1 MSEYIKGIPGSI
13 EVVNEEGFWFSKA
26 QVRLH
31 IPSPTGDSSDWVH
44 YDVPCKTT
52 EQAIAIA
59 QNWQQ
64 AFGCELH
71 IPVDRVV

>member
-1 MSEYIKGIPGSI
+1 MSQYIKGIPGSI
-13 EVVNEEGFWFSKA
+13 EVVNMEGFWGSKA

-31 IPSPTGDSSDWVH
+31 VPSPTGDASDWLEF
-44 YDVPCKTT
+44 DIGCRTT

-59 QNWQQ
+59 NNWQQ

-71 IPVDRVV
+71 IPVDRV